1 MFGNFNLFVI
11 DPPIQNGNILPKWS
25 LRVSL
30 GQFVVTPVQLVRLD
44 WRLIGSLST
53 FGILDMNHI
62 NEGLEKLRDHNLK
75 LNVEDYVEGWIIL
88 SIGSL
93 ELLS

>member
-30 GQFVVTPVQLVRLD
+30 GQFVVFSTDHSSTVGPIRLKID
-44 WRLIGSLST
+44 WIT
-53 FGILDMNHI
+53 FNFRHSRYESYQWGF
-62 NEGLEKLRDHNLK
+62 EEF
-75 LNVEDYVEGWIIL
+75 
-88 SIGSL
+88 
-93 ELLS
+93 